1 MISVHFPTAY
11 THDHAWAVLVV
22 LMVVGAWVRHY
33 FNLRHEGRT
42 VWWIPASAAARR
54 AAAGDRDPAGRRL
67 GSRGGARADFARVQ
81 TIVATRCAECH
92 SLHPTNAAFSSPPAG
107 VVFDTPQDI
116 VSRADAIEEQAVRL
130 KAMPLGNL
138 THMTDAERGELK
150 AWIDAGAPTK

>member
-1 MISVHFPTAY
+1 
-11 THDHAWAVLVV
+11 
-22 LMVVGAWVRHY
+22 MVVGASVRHY

-42 VWWIPASAAARR
+42 VWWIPASAAVVVLLLAIAIRPDGGSAP
-54 AAAGDRDPAGRRL
+54 AAATVPT
-67 GSRGGARADFARVQ
+67 FARVQ

-92 SLHPTNAAFSSPPAG
+92 SQHPTNAAFSAPPAG

-138 THMTDAERGELK
+138 TKMTEAERAELG
-150 AWIDAGAPTK
+150 AWVKAGAAER